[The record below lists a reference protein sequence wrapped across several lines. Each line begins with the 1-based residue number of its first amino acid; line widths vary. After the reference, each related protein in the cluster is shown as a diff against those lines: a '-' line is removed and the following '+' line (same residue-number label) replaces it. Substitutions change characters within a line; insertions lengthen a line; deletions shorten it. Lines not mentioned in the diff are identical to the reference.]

1 MLEIEKQKIQA
12 EIDYKKARTS
22 EVQNKLKN
30 IKDNSDKV
38 EIINSHLNSLYYNL
52 KIEDITNYDS
62 NIKIIEL
69 IRLLEAQKSNLI
81 R

>member
-1 MLEIEKQKIQA
+1 MLEIEKQKIRA

>member
-30 IKDNSDKV
+30 IKDNS
-38 EIINSHLNSLYYNL
+38 L
-52 KIEDITNYDS
+52 KIGNIDTIVHKLYQKLNVDS
-62 NIKIIEL
+62 VTAFSENIQILKL
-69 IRLLEAQKSNLI
+69 IDLLETQKSNLI